1 MPTVTR
7 RRFVVGICLAAA
19 IPVLQA
25 CRQASPSTAPPT
37 SQPAPA
43 SAPTAASA
51 AAPATAAAP
60 ASNAAP
66 AANATPATT
75 AAPVVSSGVEL
86 QVATRGAT
94 DGDIMENSVVT
105 FLAQTGIKFKHVSY
119 GPEPDYWSKVQAL
132 HATGQIADVVWA
144 STGNLHNFANRGIL
158 AELDPLIAADK
169 YDMSDYVPAGLQ
181 SMSLNGKL
189 YGMPWGGHP
198 GNGGLLYNVDMLNA
212 AGFNVTEDPDSLQ
225 NWTYETLKDAA
236 AKTTRTTNGRPDAFG
251 YSPGTDFLS
260 LNNVLGAYGA
270 RFMTPDGKNLAMDTP
285 EFLAAMSWVRD
296 IFSSKASPAPGPDA
310 TATANTNNEL
320 FASSKLAMLQ
330 SQYAGMFSPGEKVIQ
345 GKFKWNVGLQ
355 PTGPAGKRG
364 TALTING
371 MTIAAKSKH
380 KDEAWQFVK
389 WLMEPENQVPI
400 ILAGGSRPALRTK
413 VLNNPRLMTELKAHK
428 VFAKALLEAE
438 PWQMPANYRW
448 PEFNSTVIQVFAGV
462 WAGTDTLEQA
472 MPQAKKKLQDIIDK
486 PAID

>member
-7 RRFVVGICLAAA
+7 RQFVLGICLAAA
-19 IPVLQA
+19 IPVFQA
-25 CRQASPSTAPPT
+25 CRQAPPAASPPAASTTPQAT
-37 SQPAPA
+37 TGSGTTGA
-43 SAPTAASA
+43 SSTASA
-51 AAPATAAAP
+51 A
-60 ASNAAP
+60 
-66 AANATPATT
+66 TT
-75 AAPVVSSGVEL
+75 APVASTGVEL

-132 HATGQIADVVWA
+132 HATGQIADVIWA

-169 YDMSDYVPAGLQ
+169 YDLSDYVPAGLQ

-198 GNGGLLYNVDMLNA
+198 GNGGLLYNVDLLNA

-225 NWTYETLKDAA
+225 NWTYDTLRDAA
-236 AKTTRTTNGRPDAFG
+236 TKTTTTKDGRADVFG

-270 RFMTPDGKNLAMDTP
+270 RFMTPDGKSLAMDTP
-285 EFLAAMSWVRD
+285 EFLSAMSWVRD
-296 IFSSKASPAPGPDA
+296 IFLSKASPAPGADG
-310 TATANTNNEL
+310 TATSNTQNEL
-320 FASSKLAMLQ
+320 FAGSRLATLQ
-330 SQYAGMFSPGEKVIQ
+330 TQYTGMFTPGEKVIQ

-355 PTGPAGKRG
+355 PKGPAGKRG

-371 MTIAAKSKH
+371 MTIAAGSKH
-380 KDEAWQFVK
+380 KSEAWQFVK

-413 VLNNPRLMTELKAHK
+413 VLNNSRLMTELKAHR

-438 PWQMPANYRW
+438 PWQMPANFRW
-448 PEFNSTVIQVFAGV
+448 PEFNSTVIQVFGGV
-462 WAGTDTLEQA
+462 WAGTETLQQA
-472 MPQAKKKLQDIIDK
+472 LPQAKKKLQDVIDK

>member
-1 MPTVTR
+1 MMTTITR
-7 RRFVVGICLAAA
+7 RRFVVGIWLAAA
-19 IPVLQA
+19 MPVLQA
-25 CRQASPSTAPPT
+25 CRQAPPSASPPGASTTPQA
-37 SQPAPA
+37 
-43 SAPTAASA
+43 TAASG
-51 AAPATAAAP
+51 ATAGLIAP
-60 ASNAAP
+60 V
-66 AANATPATT
+66 TT
-75 AAPVVSSGVEL
+75 TAPVVSSGVEL
-86 QVATRGAT
+86 QVSTRGGT
-94 DGDIMENSVVT
+94 DGDIMETSVAT

-132 HATGQIADVVWA
+132 HATGQVADVVWA

-169 YDMSDYVPAGLQ
+169 YDLSDYVKAGLD

-198 GNGGLLYNVDMLNA
+198 GNGGLLYNVDLLNA
-212 AGFNVTEDPDSLQ
+212 AGFKVTEDPDSLQ
-225 NWTYETLKDAA
+225 DWTYETLRDAA
-236 AKTTRTTNGRPDAFG
+236 AKTTKTTGGRADVFG

-270 RFMTPDGKNLAMDTP
+270 RFMTPDGKSLAMDTP
-285 EFLAAMSWVRD
+285 EFLNAMRWVRD
-296 IFSSKASPAPGPDA
+296 IFVSKLSPAPGADA
-310 TATANTNNEL
+310 TATSNTNNEL
-320 FASSKLAMLQ
+320 FGSSKLAMLQ
-330 SQYAGMFSPGEKVIQ
+330 TQYAGMFSPGEKVIQ

-355 PTGPAGKRG
+355 PKGPANKRG

-371 MTIAAKSKH
+371 MTVAALSKH

-413 VLNNPRLMTELKAHK
+413 VLNDPRLMNGLKAHK
-428 VFAKALLEAE
+428 VFVKAILEAE
-438 PWQMPANYRW
+438 PWQMPANFRW
-448 PEFNSTVIQVFAGV
+448 PEFNSVVSQVFGGV
-462 WAGTDTLEQA
+462 WTGTETLEQA
-472 MPQAKKKLQDIIDK
+472 LPQAKQKLQDVLAK